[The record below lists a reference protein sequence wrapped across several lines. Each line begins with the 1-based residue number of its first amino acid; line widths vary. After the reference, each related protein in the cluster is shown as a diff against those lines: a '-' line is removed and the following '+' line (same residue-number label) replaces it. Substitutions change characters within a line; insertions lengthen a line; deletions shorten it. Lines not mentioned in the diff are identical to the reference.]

1 LRAFRS
7 HQTTELK
14 SSADKIEVTV
24 GGLITGVTIRNV
36 SKSRSGLTRMVK
48 FTFEDLAGSTP
59 AMLWPEEFAKNESLI
74 REDAIVFV
82 KGTMNRTREPAELVV
97 NRVIPIE
104 QAAAELSRG
113 IVVTLRKGSH
123 QDGDVD
129 RLHRQVRSRNNGNL
143 ELYFEIFG
151 LTGVRRAIFRAGS
164 SHRVRLDDQLLSDLE
179 SAVGPGNVRLVGQ
192 GGSTSGGPSQPAA
205 RTAVAVPDDESAEE
219 ESDDED

>member
-1 LRAFRS
+1 
-7 HQTTELK
+7 
-14 SSADKIEVTV
+14 
-24 GGLITGVTIRNV
+24 
-36 SKSRSGLTRMVK
+36 
-48 FTFEDLAGSTP
+48 
-59 AMLWPEEFAKNESLI
+59 
-74 REDAIVFV
+74 
-82 KGTMNRTREPAELVV
+82 MNRTREPAELVV

-123 QDGDVD
+123 QDGDVE

-143 ELYFEIFG
+143 ELYFEVLG

-179 SAVGPGNVRLVGQ
+179 SAVGQGNVRLVGQ
-192 GGSTSGGPSQPAA
+192 GGSTSGGPSQASA

-219 ESDDED
+219 EPADDED